1 MKGKVLLIV
10 ACLAAAFTAFGASA
24 AKKIDREQGDG
35 GGSSRPTQP
44 ADPTYMSEKT
54 RWACEVALCMANPS
68 GPMAV
73 AECVPPIQKLQREL
87 AKGHAYP
94 VCPFVASGG
103 GGNTG
108 GGSRGG
114 GGNDQTRQQIK

>member
-10 ACLAAAFTAFGASA
+10 GCLAVVTAFGASA
-24 AKKIDREQGDG
+24 AKKIDKEEG
-35 GGSSRPTQP
+35 GGGTSGYPVVDLTQM
-44 ADPTYMSEKT
+44 DSKT

-103 GGNTG
+103 GNTG

>member
-10 ACLAAAFTAFGASA
+10 GCLAVVAAFGANA
-24 AKKIDREQGDG
+24 AKKIDKEEG
-35 GGSSRPTQP
+35 GGTSGSTQP
-44 ADPTYMSEKT
+44 TDPTYMSDKT

-73 AECVPPIQKLQREL
+73 AECVPPIKKLQREL
-87 AKGHAYP
+87 AKGRAYP

-114 GGNDQTRQQIK
+114 GGDTRQQIK